1 MRQRV
6 EIEAWRLA
14 DAADLQ
20 VRALV
25 RTVGHLFGRQV
36 RQARQ
41 ERVDLL
47 AQSACLVTLVIFKLL
62 GSSDHLLDISDISAG
77 FLCGA
82 NVAAELISQGLC
94 LLHPRLGGPPSS
106 IKGQNVLRLRLQ
118 APAFQAAVEGV
129 GVLPDP
135 A

>member
-25 RTVGHLFGRQV
+25 RTVRHLFRRQV

-47 AQSACLVTLVIFKLL
+47 AQLGGLRRGRRLCLFAAFDLAQQRVDWLAARFCSPDL
-62 GSSDHLLDISDISAG
+62 AG
-77 FLCGA
+77 QA
-82 NVAAELISQGLC
+82 VAGGLC
-94 LLHPRLGGPPSS
+94 LLRCRLECPPLFVEREHLL
-106 IKGQNVLRLRLQ
+106 GTGRQTAALE
-118 APAFQAAVEGV
+118 AAVEGV